1 MDVEWSNVTN
11 SYMRFLLFT
20 DTNTTYYFQDARL
33 QILIFTCQVQ
43 KGGILIGY
51 SVKEQIIRDYV

>member
-1 MDVEWSNVTN
+1 
-11 SYMRFLLFT
+11 MRFLLFT

-33 QILIFTCQVQ
+33 QILIFTCKVQ